1 MPQPL
6 FACTPSRLA
15 AFDCPRRYRF
25 TYLDKPKPPS
35 GPPWA
40 HNTLGAAVHTAL
52 ARWWSL
58 PRAKRTPD
66 EGERLTDRAWSHDGF
81 KDDAQSQ
88 RYRDVAARWV
98 RDYLAEHVDPDDEP
112 LGVERTVAAPTR
124 RLALSGRV
132 DRIDLRRPGG
142 TAGSAGVAAGGELV
156 VVDYKTGRSGVSV
169 DDARGSLALALY
181 VIGTRR
187 VLRRPC
193 RRVELHH
200 LPSGE
205 IASFEHTDES
215 LARHVARAEATADDI
230 VAATDTVQSGADP
243 DDVFPA
249 APGPVCS
256 WCDFRAH
263 CAEGQA
269 ASRPVNPWAALPSL

>member
-1 MPQPL
+1 MSEPLPNMPRRL
-6 FACTPSRLA
+6 FPCTPSRLS

-25 TYLDKPKPPS
+25 TYLDRPRPKP

-40 HNTLGAAVHTAL
+40 HNSLGAAVHTAL

-66 EGERLTDRAWSHDGF
+66 EGERLTERAWTPLGF

-88 RYRDVAARWV
+88 RYRDVSARWV
-98 RDYLAEHVDPDDEP
+98 RDYLAEHANPDDEP
-112 LGVERTVAAPTR
+112 IGVERTVAAPTR

-132 DRIDLRRPGG
+132 DRIDERGG
-142 TAGSAGVAAGGELV
+142 ADESGAELV
-156 VVDYKTGRSGVSV
+156 VVDYKTGRGGVSE
-169 DDARGSLALALY
+169 DDARSSLALAMY
-181 VIGTRR
+181 VVGVRR
-187 VLRRPC
+187 SLRRPC

-205 IASFEHTDES
+205 IASVEHSEQA
-215 LARHVARAEATADDI
+215 LQRHVARAEATADDI
-230 VAATDTVQSGADP
+230 VAATDTLQAGADP

-249 APGPVCS
+249 VPGPRCS

-263 CAEGQA
+263 CPQGQA
-269 ASRPVNPWAALPSL
+269 ASQPVSPWAALPAL

>member
-1 MPQPL
+1 MSVNEPLPRMPQRL
-6 FACTPSRLA
+6 FPCTPSRLA

-25 TYLDKPKPPS
+25 TYLDRPRPRP

-58 PRAKRTPD
+58 PREKRTPD
-66 EGERLTDRAWSHDGF
+66 EGERLTERAWSPLGF

-98 RDYLAEHVDPDDEP
+98 RDYLAEHVDPEDEP
-112 LGVERTVAAPTR
+112 IGVERTVAAPTR

-132 DRIDLRRPGG
+132 DRIDVRG
-142 TAGSAGVAAGGELV
+142 AELT
-156 VVDYKTGRSGVSV
+156 VVDYKTGRSGVSK

-181 VIGTRR
+181 VIAVRR

-200 LPSGE
+200 LPTGE